1 MIIEPHYVI
10 QVLEDPTELLGIG
23 YEALLARQNHGTPFL
38 SATYFQALAHSG
50 SACGETG
57 WQFRCITLWQDGQ
70 LAAACPGYIK
80 THSAGEYVFDQAWA
94 QAYER
99 HGLAYYPKFT
109 GAAAFTPVPGS
120 RLLAR
125 DNSARDA
132 LLRAVQTWA
141 GAQGLSSVHLLFT
154 SDVDAQAAK
163 TAGWL
168 ERSNVQF
175 HWENR
180 KPEPYESFEAFLN
193 CLSQDKRKKIRQEQK
208 KVASAGVRYQVA
220 QGTQIQT
227 SDWAFFYECY
237 QRTYFEHGRPP
248 YLTPAFFSE
257 VAQTMPHNWV
267 LFTAFCEDRPI
278 ACSLL
283 GLNDD
288 QTTAYGRYWG
298 ALERVDCL
306 HFDACYYQAIA
317 WCIAHGVQR
326 FEGGAQG
333 EHKMARALL
342 PCPTQS
348 LHWIADTR
356 FRQAIAE
363 YLQREEVAVAG
374 YVQDLQRRSPFKSGA
389 DSNRSPIQDTHS
401 GNC

>member
-10 QVLEDPTELLGIG
+10 QVLEDPADLHGIG
-23 YEALLARQNHGTPFL
+23 YEDLLARQDNATPFL
-38 SATYFQALAHSG
+38 SLAYFQALARSG
-50 SACGETG
+50 SACRETG

-94 QAYER
+94 QAYAR
-99 HGLAYYPKFT
+99 HGLAYYPKFI
-109 GAAAFTPVPGS
+109 GAAAFTPVPGT
-120 RLLAR
+120 RLLASNATTR
-125 DNSARDA
+125 EA
-132 LLRAVQTWA
+132 LLSAVQTWA
-141 GAQGLSSVHLLFT
+141 SAQNLSSVHLLFASEGDSLT
-154 SDVDAQAAK
+154 AK

-168 ERSNVQF
+168 LRSNVQF
-175 HWENR
+175 HWKNR
-180 KPEPYESFEAFLN
+180 LPNPYESFEAFLS

-208 KVASAGVRYQVA
+208 KVARAGVSYQVA
-220 QGTQIQT
+220 HGQQIRS

-248 YLTPAFFSE
+248 YLTPAFFAE
-257 VAQTMPHNWV
+257 MAQTMPHNWV
-267 LFTAFCEDRPI
+267 LFTAFLDDRPI

-283 GLNDD
+283 GLSND

-306 HFDACYYQAIA
+306 HFDTCYYQAIA

-348 LHWIADTR
+348 LHWIADPR
-356 FRQAIAE
+356 FRQAIHD

-374 YVQDLQRRSPFKSGA
+374 YVHDLQQRSPFKLGV
-389 DSNRSPIQDTHS
+389 DSNRPPTHDKHS
-401 GNC
+401 ANW